1 MKSIVW
7 KDGLAPFKHDPNAVE
22 VYRFDWSAWL
32 EGDEITLAEA
42 IAGDGLTA
50 VVLTTAAGAVDVRV
64 SGGVACTISRVTC
77 RVTTSSGR
85 VQDRSI
91 QLEVLER

>member
-32 EGDEITLAEA
+32 EGDTITAAEA
-42 IAGDGLTA
+42 IPGDGMVAT
-50 VVLTTAAGAVDVRV
+50 VISSAAGAVDVRV
-64 SGGVACTISRVTC
+64 SGGVAGTISRVTC
-77 RVTTSSGR
+77 RVTTDTGR

-91 QLEVLER
+91 PLAIEER

>member
-32 EGDEITLAEA
+32 EGDEIAQAVA
-42 IAGDGLTA
+42 IAGDGL
-50 VVLTTAAGAVDVRV
+50 AAEVIANADGAVDVRV
-64 SGGVACTISRVTC
+64 SGGVAGTLSRVTC
-77 RVTTSSGR
+77 RVTTAGGR

-91 QLEVLER
+91 PFEVVER